1 MSVREPGNVDALYL
15 ELICKFPLRPIHSD
29 EQLQQAIDVI
39 DSLLGKEP
47 LAPEEKDY
55 LDVLSD
61 LVERYE
67 SQKHPMT
74 PVPDA
79 VMLRH
84 LIEAKGI
91 SQTELASATGI
102 VHSTISEVLSGKR
115 TLSRSHIGK
124 LARYFNVAPSVFPFD
139 G

>member
-1 MSVREPGNVDALYL
+1 MSVQPGNIEELYL
-15 ELICKFPLRPIHSD
+15 ELICRFPLRPIHSD
-29 EQLQQAIDVI
+29 EQLRQAIAVI
-39 DSLLGKEP
+39 DSLLSREP

-55 LDVLSD
+55 LEVLSD

-67 SQKHPMT
+67 SEKHPMT

-91 SQTELASATGI
+91 SQTQLASATGI
-102 VHSTISEVLSGKR
+102 VHSTIREVLSGKR

-124 LARYFNVAPSVFPFD
+124 LAKYFNVEPGVFAFD